1 MKKRTEK
8 GMWKRTIGLFRNI
21 RIPWILYILQVILG
35 VVTTKIALLYIP
47 YETNLKLGNI
57 EQPGVVWGYI
67 GLLLLATV
75 MQIGEQIPA
84 FYATAIVQ
92 KNMQD
97 KLISRSVHLPVRAF
111 EKNATQIASWITQD
125 CSYAD
130 GLLTSVIGFLT
141 GVVSTYMSVVS
152 MSAIDKT
159 MLYLVPVLLLY
170 IIFST
175 WFEGKMMFLRERR
188 GRNADAELTA
198 YLSEHLSFFVQIKQL
213 HSQDEEKKR
222 GKEAIQQYYQ
232 AEIYQAVLT
241 LINNF
246 VSGSLTSVITILVF
260 LLGIPKVNNGSL
272 TLTDLAAFQSYVL
285 VAYQSFSSVP
295 SLYTSFMYYNGS
307 LFYIAGLMA
316 EKEEV
321 YRRERSMDLENQDIR
336 FENVSFAYGETPV
349 LQNASFTIP
358 KGKVTVIVGPNG
370 SGKTTLFK
378 LVERFYTPDSGTMYF
393 GSYDAETLH
402 LDEWRR
408 KIAYVLQDAQLFNGT
423 IRENICYGINR
434 EVSDEEVEAAAKL
447 ACADG
452 FIRELSGGYD
462 FMIGENGN
470 RLSGGQ
476 RQRIAIARAVMLD
489 PGYLLLDEATCSM
502 DVYSEQIVTDALFRL
517 MEGRT
522 TVLISHD
529 MKILER
535 ADYIVV
541 VNQGSIEA
549 EGTVEAV
556 KKSSPML
563 QSLLTANR

>member
-1 MKKRTEK
+1 
-8 GMWKRTIGLFRNI
+8 
-21 RIPWILYILQVILG
+21 
-35 VVTTKIALLYIP
+35 
-47 YETNLKLGNI
+47 
-57 EQPGVVWGYI
+57 
-67 GLLLLATV
+67 
-75 MQIGEQIPA
+75 
-84 FYATAIVQ
+84 
-92 KNMQD
+92 
-97 KLISRSVHLPVRAF
+97 
-111 EKNATQIASWITQD
+111 
-125 CSYAD
+125 
-130 GLLTSVIGFLT
+130 
-141 GVVSTYMSVVS
+141 
-152 MSAIDKT
+152 
-159 MLYLVPVLLLY
+159 
-170 IIFST
+170 
-175 WFEGKMMFLRERR
+175 
-188 GRNADAELTA
+188 
-198 YLSEHLSFFVQIKQL
+198 
-213 HSQDEEKKR
+213 
-222 GKEAIQQYYQ
+222 
-232 AEIYQAVLT
+232 
-241 LINNF
+241 
-246 VSGSLTSVITILVF
+246 
-260 LLGIPKVNNGSL
+260 VNNGSL